1 MNLDVLN
8 RYVLGVIAVF
18 ALCLYFA
25 TVATGFNELKSRLRK
40 VGSRKRRSGN
50 QTSARRSRDPK
61 RLPRP

>member
-1 MNLDVLN
+1 VNLDVLN

-25 TVATGFNELKSRLRK
+25 TVATGFNELRSRLRK

-50 QTSARRSRDPK
+50 HTSARRSRNPK